1 MTFVHLHNHTE
12 YSLLDGAARH
22 KKLLAKAKAMDMPAV
37 AITDHGVMYGVIN
50 FYREAKKAG
59 IKPIIGCEVYVAQR
73 TRFDKDPRQD
83 SSPFHLVLLAENQEG
98 YENLCRLVSYAFLEG
113 FYYKPRVDKELLRK
127 YNKGLIA
134 LSACIVGEIPDLIL
148 QGREEDAKKIALEYQ
163 EIFGKDNFF
172 IEIQDHGIAEEKAV
186 FPRLVDLAKKLNIP
200 LVATNDIHYVDQK
213 DAAMHDILLCIQTGK
228 LRDEENR
235 MRFTGTQFYLKTEEE
250 MRALFPDYPEAI
262 DNTVKI
268 AERCNVDFEFGN
280 LYLPDYQ
287 VPPGFTLHGYL
298 EELCQRGLKE
308 RYQEIT
314 PELEER
320 LDYELKTINNMGF
333 SGYFLIVWDLI
344 HFSRQQGIYV
354 GPGRGSAAGSLVA
367 YVLRIT
373 NIDPIKYKLI
383 FERFLNPERVTPPDI
398 DIDFCYERRNEV
410 IEYLVNKYGKDN
422 VGQIITFGTMGARG
436 AIKDVGRVLDIPYSY
451 VDKLAKQIPHDLGIK
466 LATAIEESPEL
477 KLAYEEDTEARE
489 LLDIAMQ
496 IEGMP
501 RHTSKHAAGV
511 VIARKEIISYMPL
524 QKLGDDF
531 ATTQYEKEEVE
542 ACGLLKMD
550 ILGLRTLTVIGDAIN
565 NIQISHPDQEKIDI
579 DNISWDDQKTYDLLS
594 SGETIGVFQLESDG
608 MRKLIRGMR
617 PERFE
622 DIIALVALYRPGPLE
637 NNMDKDYIECKH
649 GRKSISYP
657 HPLLKDILQETY
669 GVILYQ
675 EQVMQCATALAG
687 FSLGQADLLRRA
699 MGKKKAEVM
708 AQQKEAFLSGCAKKG
723 IPATASNKV
732 FSILEKFA
740 SYGFNKSHSAAYA
753 VIAYETA
760 WLKANYPAEFMA
772 AMMTSVMDTADKVP
786 EYIEECRRMNIEL
799 LSPDINLGDAKF
811 TVVGEKIS
819 FALAAI
825 KHVGREAVAKI
836 VEERKANGPFTS
848 LMDLCCR
855 TSMNRKMLESL
866 IKCGALDSFGYYRS
880 QLMEVADLAL
890 EMGRRVAE
898 DRDNQQMSL
907 FDFGIE
913 KADYVMPQLEM
924 PAKPEYLAAD
934 LLAME
939 KETIGFYVSGHPID
953 AYKELLKE
961 KISHQIA
968 ALENTEPND
977 RVNVGGIV
985 TAMRHLIT
993 KRGDNMAIFTLEDQS
1008 DTLKC
1013 LVFPRVYT
1021 AFRDKLFNS
1030 KVLLVEGKVKK
1041 EDVHAELVVEQIKS
1055 PGKLYLRLPSSEDEI
1070 FINQIKSFLQ
1080 MFPGDIEVSVYYDDL
1095 KQYHVL
1101 PDVSGVAFD
1110 NRFLDDLKRLLGAEK
1125 VVLR

>member
-579 DNISWDDQKTYDLLS
+579 DNIS
-594 SGETIGVFQLESDG
+594 
-608 MRKLIRGMR
+608 
-617 PERFE
+617 
-622 DIIALVALYRPGPLE
+622 
-637 NNMDKDYIECKH
+637 
-649 GRKSISYP
+649 
-657 HPLLKDILQETY
+657 
-669 GVILYQ
+669 
-675 EQVMQCATALAG
+675 
-687 FSLGQADLLRRA
+687 
-699 MGKKKAEVM
+699 
-708 AQQKEAFLSGCAKKG
+708 
-723 IPATASNKV
+723 
-732 FSILEKFA
+732 
-740 SYGFNKSHSAAYA
+740 
-753 VIAYETA
+753 
-760 WLKANYPAEFMA
+760 
-772 AMMTSVMDTADKVP
+772 
-786 EYIEECRRMNIEL
+786 
-799 LSPDINLGDAKF
+799 
-811 TVVGEKIS
+811 
-819 FALAAI
+819 
-825 KHVGREAVAKI
+825 
-836 VEERKANGPFTS
+836 
-848 LMDLCCR
+848 
-855 TSMNRKMLESL
+855 
-866 IKCGALDSFGYYRS
+866 
-880 QLMEVADLAL
+880 
-890 EMGRRVAE
+890 
-898 DRDNQQMSL
+898 
-907 FDFGIE
+907 
-913 KADYVMPQLEM
+913 
-924 PAKPEYLAAD
+924 
-934 LLAME
+934 
-939 KETIGFYVSGHPID
+939 
-953 AYKELLKE
+953 
-961 KISHQIA
+961 
-968 ALENTEPND
+968 
-977 RVNVGGIV
+977 
-985 TAMRHLIT
+985 
-993 KRGDNMAIFTLEDQS
+993 
-1008 DTLKC
+1008 
-1013 LVFPRVYT
+1013 
-1021 AFRDKLFNS
+1021 
-1030 KVLLVEGKVKK
+1030 
-1041 EDVHAELVVEQIKS
+1041 
-1055 PGKLYLRLPSSEDEI
+1055 
-1070 FINQIKSFLQ
+1070 
-1080 MFPGDIEVSVYYDDL
+1080 
-1095 KQYHVL
+1095 
-1101 PDVSGVAFD
+1101 
-1110 NRFLDDLKRLLGAEK
+1110 
-1125 VVLR
+1125 